1 VQQTSRDVAMHLA
14 AEIEATG
21 AFRLIS
27 RGDQVPA
34 FAFTTAAPI
43 TTLDV
48 FDVSR
53 RLRERGWQVPAYT
66 FPAARTDLNV
76 LRIVVRNGFT
86 QDLAELL
93 LSDLR
98 RLMPELQE

>member
-48 FDVSR
+48 FDASN
-53 RLRERGWQVPAYT
+53 EA
-66 FPAARTDLNV
+66 FSKAHMFARTC
-76 LRIVVRNGFT
+76 VR
-86 QDLAELL
+86 
-93 LSDLR
+93 
-98 RLMPELQE
+98 